1 MKRRFS
7 MDKAQEIA
15 KQEEKNIEKTREI
28 YEATPAVDIYEN
40 EDEILVHADM
50 PGVVKEDISVDIDNG
65 TLSISGVRKLETDGA
80 AAYEEFMDVEYIRSF
95 SVPQTIDVEKVEA
108 ELKNGVLRLH
118 LPKSETAKPRQIEI
132 KTA

>member
-1 MKRRFS
+1 
-7 MDKAQEIA
+7 MDKSQEIA
-15 KQEEKNIEKTREI
+15 KQDEKNVEKTREL

-40 EDEILVHADM
+40 ENEILLHADM
-50 PGVVKEDISVDIDNG
+50 PGVIKEDICVDIDNG
-65 TLSISGVRKLETDGA
+65 TLSISGVRNLEIEGA
-80 AAYEEFMDVEYIRSF
+80 ANYEEFSDVKYVRSF

-118 LPKSETAKPRQIEI
+118 LPKSEAAKPRQIEI